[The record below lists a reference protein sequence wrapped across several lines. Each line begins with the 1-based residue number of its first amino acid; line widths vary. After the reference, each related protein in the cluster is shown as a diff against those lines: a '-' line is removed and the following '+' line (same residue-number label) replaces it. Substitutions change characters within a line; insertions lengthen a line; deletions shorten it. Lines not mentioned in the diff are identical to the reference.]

1 MARGYQ
7 DFAGC
12 GVVHI
17 VGGMSAFFASWFL
30 GPRFGFEFD
39 PKDKPNVFT
48 DPSYAEMEKN
58 FPGKEKEFKAWVTK
72 KLNKPFKISS
82 VMDVTAGTLILW
94 LGWFYFNG
102 ASASTMY
109 APRANSVS
117 RIYMNTLVAAGA
129 AAVTHTYLK
138 PLCFR

>member
-17 VGGMSAFFASWFL
+17 VGGMSAFVASWFL

-48 DPSYAEMEKN
+48 DSSYAEMEKN

-72 KLNKPFKISS
+72 KVNKPFKISS

-109 APRANSVS
+109 APRANSTS